1 MHVLTHAL
9 FLTGFASAP
18 LPTTA
23 TATSSWTWD
32 PLDLHLFVDFDGLSM
47 ADNVSPIQH
56 RPSYTNELIVKPDR
70 PWDGGSRGG
79 DRGYIHPYVGTVQ
92 VSPTELRI
100 YYFGEGSGVRTLC
113 VAVSLD
119 AGATWSKPSLGLVRF
134 EGSTANNI
142 IAAGAPLGFLGSAD
156 IAAGTVFIDENPRV
170 LPHERFKMVLHWKS
184 GDAMF
189 ASPDGFRFQNMT
201 AGPLLTGSDTQS
213 VVFYSKHIDDG
224 SYVYFG
230 RSHLRGGQSE
240 SCSKSIVAPS
250 SKVVEPSRSVNH
262 FVIGADVTH
271 WPYHTS
277 DGNGTQDRCV
287 LNTDENDPPCMDL
300 YTSSATP
307 VGDAIFLFPMMYNHF
322 DDVYSQGRRNDGTLE
337 ARMAVMRPGAT
348 QAVWVS
354 RDPFYPRGAGTP
366 RESNTGVYEGSFDA
380 AATAVGQG
388 VFQVAEE
395 TWLVGMGRQYTHA
408 GYEGLPQPPCR
419 GAGPGPC
426 PAQSGLQLLKLRR
439 NGFVSL
445 STPASNAA
453 QAGVITTHPFKLPTC
468 APGAALILQL
478 NIFAAIGRGAMVE
491 LHAAAA
497 HSISQPEAGLSRQ
510 NESSRL
516 AVSQRI
522 IDGGVAHNVSWFKSI
537 ESAAPNVSVW
547 HPSGCAYTARQN
559 NASLP
564 VGACAYPEVHR
575 QCKSAAEC
583 AGHGCEGKPLRCIG
597 GICQSGVPG
606 GEWCGHWEKEPAGPA
621 RGPSIGTNIAKLE
634 LKSSAAVQVLVRMWA
649 SDLYSMQFLC
659 S

>member
-322 DDVYSQGRRNDGTLE
+322 DDVYSHGRRDGSDAPGRHPSSLGLQGSLLSTRRRE
-337 ARMAVMRPGAT
+337 TSREQHRCVRRIVRCSRNSGRAGCFPGCRGNMAGGNGAT
-348 QAVWVS
+348 VHTCRLRRV
-354 RDPFYPRGAGTP
+354 
-366 RESNTGVYEGSFDA
+366 
-380 AATAVGQG
+380 ATA
-388 VFQVAEE
+388 
-395 TWLVGMGRQYTHA
+395 T
-408 GYEGLPQPPCR
+408 LPRCR
-419 GAGPGPC
+419 TGALPC
-426 PAQSGLQLLKLRR
+426 PIWPAVVETAAKWIRVLIYPSFQRSPGRR
-439 NGFVSL
+439 YYYA
-445 STPASNAA
+445 PIQAA
-453 QAGVITTHPFKLPTC
+453 NVRA
-468 APGAALILQL
+468 
-478 NIFAAIGRGAMVE
+478 RRS
-491 LHAAAA
+491 A
-497 HSISQPEAGLSRQ
+497 HL
-510 NESSRL
+510 
-516 AVSQRI
+516 
-522 IDGGVAHNVSWFKSI
+522 
-537 ESAAPNVSVW
+537 
-547 HPSGCAYTARQN
+547 
-559 NASLP
+559 
-564 VGACAYPEVHR
+564 
-575 QCKSAAEC
+575 AAEYLC
-583 AGHGCEGKPLRCIG
+583 RDRPRRHG
-597 GICQSGVPG
+597 
-606 GEWCGHWEKEPAGPA
+606 
-621 RGPSIGTNIAKLE
+621 
-634 LKSSAAVQVLVRMWA
+634 
-649 SDLYSMQFLC
+649 
-659 S
+659 